1 MVYIELTIIASML
14 TDKELIEAIM
24 GGDETAFKTLYTMY
38 SNMVYN
44 TALSILQQQTEAED
58 ITQDVFIEIHKS
70 IIKFKQDASLKTW
83 IYRITVTKCY
93 DCLKKQQTKKRFAQ
107 LTALFSGENKLLHDK
122 PHFEHPGVALENKE
136 HAAVLFSAISKL
148 PIKQQTVFTLSK
160 IEGLSYQ
167 EIAEVMNTTVSSVES
182 LLFRANKNLKRS
194 LSDYYK
200 NNLADSASISAL
212 RLLIV

>member
-1 MVYIELTIIASML
+1 ML
-14 TDKELIEAIM
+14 KDKELIEAIL
-24 GGDETAFKTLYTMY
+24 GGSETAFKTLYTIY

-44 TALSILQQQTEAED
+44 TALSILQHQVEAED

-70 IIKFKQDASLKTW
+70 IKNFKQDASLKTW

-93 DCLKKQQTKKRFAQ
+93 DCLKKQKTQKRFAQ
-107 LTALFSGENKLLHDK
+107 LTSLFSGENKLLHDK
-122 PHFEHPGVALENKE
+122 PHFEHPGVTLENKE
-136 HAAVLFSAISKL
+136 HSAVLFLAINKL

-167 EIAEVMNTTVSSVES
+167 EIAEVMNTSVSSIES
-182 LLFRANKNLKRS
+182 LLFRANKNLKS
-194 LSDYYK
+194 TLSEYYK

-212 RLLIV
+212 LLLIV